1 MLTGWTQTFLG
12 ADKHVISLYNTMTEN
27 AAWQKPVAYD
37 DASFSL
43 EKFDLVFLPG
53 GHDKDIRQLLD
64 DSRAHE
70 LLVAYFPLTLRSS
83 DEQKFCGAICHGV
96 QLLAHSRDSNGNSV
110 LHDVETTALPD
121 MFEGSVFNAT
131 RLFLGDYYKT
141 YGAGTENVA
150 EIVRSSLAN
159 RAQFKSSN
167 SMGSPF
173 VVEDKKN
180 RYWSGRWPGDAQ
192 LLANKLI
199 EAIDASRN

>member
-1 MLTGWTQTFLG
+1 
-12 ADKHVISLYNTMTEN
+12 
-27 AAWQKPVAYD
+27 
-37 DASFSL
+37 
-43 EKFDLVFLPG
+43 
-53 GHDKDIRQLLD
+53 
-64 DSRAHE
+64 
-70 LLVAYFPLTLRSS
+70 
-83 DEQKFCGAICHGV
+83 
-96 QLLAHSRDSNGNSV
+96 
-110 LHDVETTALPD
+110 
-121 MFEGSVFNAT
+121 
-131 RLFLGDYYKT
+131 
-141 YGAGTENVA
+141 VA